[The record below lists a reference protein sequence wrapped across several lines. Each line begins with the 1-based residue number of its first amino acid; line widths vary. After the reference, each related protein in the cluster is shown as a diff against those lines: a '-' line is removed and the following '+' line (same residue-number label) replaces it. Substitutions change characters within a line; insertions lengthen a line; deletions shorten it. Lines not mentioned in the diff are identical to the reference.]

1 MKNLGQFMKQAQHMQ
16 TKMAEMQERLAQM
29 EISGFSGGGMVRM
42 TLDGKG
48 EMHKV
53 AIDRS
58 LLNPNEVEML
68 EDLIIAA
75 YTDARGKVEACM
87 QEEMAK
93 VTGGLQLPLGFKL
106 PF

>member
-16 TKMAEMQERLAQM
+16 TKMAEMQARLAQT

-48 EMHKV
+48 EMRKII
-53 AIDRS
+53 IDKS
-58 LLNPNEVEML
+58 LLDPNEAEML
-68 EDLIIAA
+68 EDLILAA
-75 YTDARGKVEACM
+75 HADARGKVEAHM
-87 QEEMAK
+87 QAEMAK
-93 VTGGLQLPLGFKL
+93 VTDGLQFPPGLKL